1 MNEQNLHTRLE
12 AERLP
17 QPTKFARRIGLVKK
31 IKTSEEVR
39 QGEFQP
45 GS

>member
-1 MNEQNLHTRLE
+1 MNEQNLHTRPE

-17 QPTKFARRIGLVKK
+17 QPTKFARRMGLVKK
-31 IKTSEEVR
+31 IKTSKEAK